1 MTTLKGKERA
11 TEWLKQFKE
20 GYSYGDIAKIEN
32 VSRTLV
38 YQQLK
43 KHFYEETQS
52 VIKERK
58 RITKNRVKKDFI
70 TITCLNCGKE
80 IQTNY
85 RYYEKKFC
93 SKECRSDFTKTAF
106 KMLKME
112 KEKNLRIG

>member
-1 MTTLKGKERA
+1 MENLKGKERA
-11 TEWLKQFKE
+11 TEWLRQFKD
-20 GYSYGDIAKIEN
+20 GYSYGDIATQEQL
-32 VSRTLV
+32 SRTLV

-43 KHFYEETQS
+43 THYPEETQK

-58 RITKNRVKKDFI
+58 RITRNRTKKDFI

-106 KMLKME
+106 QIHRERKA
-112 KEKNLRIG
+112 IGK